1 MERQTLLRLLVVVL
15 LVGGG
20 VQCDR
25 GKPTA
30 PEAQGT
36 GGIVIEVV
44 FENPAPPR
52 RSVAK
57 TPVTKGQLRISGPNM
72 DPREVPLVRAADGHM
87 RTTLANI
94 PTGIITVE
102 LYLLSTQ
109 DDTLW
114 QAIERGVNIEANKQ
128 TPVVLQAQ
136 RVKDTIPK
144 VNFEVTPQR
153 DRINKPINF
162 RALVSDVHDLDDSL
176 EVRWDFEGDGQYN
189 TPWSNN
195 KEATYSYPSV
205 GEYLVVGQVRDR
217 SSIPNINTNVNDLSL
232 PTKKVRVIDLIA
244 QAGLKGLD
252 RDTAVVA
259 IPGAGRVDL
268 DGKAS
273 QGLPVSLSDSLLY
286 HWKHLQNYPGA
297 KKVSIEN
304 TFNANKSRDAG
315 EIRFAPSEEGA
326 GLYAFSLTV
335 EYAGVF
341 SDPDTL
347 LMQVRSRPPTAK
359 AVAPDTVR
367 LGEEVRLL
375 GIGTDPDDPSGTSL
389 AYHWRGAQ
397 VGLLS
402 DSTSSAPTF
411 VPDQEG
417 VYVFDLV
424 VRDADPQDSPLDR
437 VQVQVMPAN
446 RRPVARAGPDASGF
460 TGVDLSL
467 DGSASSDP
475 DPGDQSK
482 LVYQWTSLDGPT
494 LNDASSIQPSFRA
507 TDPRDYRFFL
517 VVGDGEL
524 DSPPDTVVVAVS
536 QKNRPPVAHAGED
549 AVAQIG
555 EVVRL
560 DGGAS
565 SDPDGTLSLEYRW
578 TALGGGTLAQGTLEE
593 AEFSAQVP
601 GDYRIAL
608 TVGDGVLE
616 SAPDTVLVHLKDLP
630 RLVFAAIEGGDY
642 EIFSS
647 RLDGSDRVNLSQ
659 QPGDD
664 DQRPRVSPD
673 GATIA
678 FVSNRNHSADPSIEG
693 AEAPDI
699 WGMDRD
705 GGNQRQ
711 LIADPAAWP
720 ALAADHSL
728 AFSRVYGLFASDIFV
743 QAAGE
748 ALPEL
753 LSDQS
758 GQNIQPCWSPDSRR
772 LVFAKAD
779 NSGFFDLYMVNRD
792 GTGLEQLT
800 NTPEAS
806 ETEPAWSPDGARI
819 ALVSD
824 IEDNPNVVIIE
835 LAGREQRTLTADA
848 GAYHLSPSWSP
859 DGAQIAYVRQDV
871 GTAVSDIYIMNADGS
886 NPQPVVENA
895 VDPAWLPG
903 Q

>member
-1 MERQTLLRLLVVVL
+1 MRCARALLFLAILAL
-15 LVGGG
+15 GGWS
-20 VQCDR
+20 CSR
-25 GKPTA
+25 AKPTA
-30 PEAQGT
+30 SEQGPSGSILVEADWNDSARSPGAAKVPVAEGRVVLTRPGMASRYDTAKVAGGRLKLRVDGIAVGT
-36 GGIVIEVV
+36 WRLELLFLSAAEDTLWRGIEEVV
-44 FENPAPPR
+44 NVSANLT
-52 RSVAK
+52 
-57 TPVTKGQLRISGPNM
+57 TPVTLRPGRVG
-72 DPREVPLVRAADGHM
+72 DVP
-87 RTTLANI
+87 
-94 PTGIITVE
+94 P
-102 LYLLSTQ
+102 
-109 DDTLW
+109 
-114 QAIERGVNIEANKQ
+114 
-128 TPVVLQAQ
+128 
-136 RVKDTIPK
+136 DTI
-144 VNFEVTPQR
+144 R
-153 DRINKPINF
+153 LSASHLIDRIGRPFTFKVI
-162 RALVSDVHDLDDSL
+162 AKDAHDPDDSL
-176 EVRWDFEGDGQYN
+176 KVRWDFEGNGKY
-189 TPWSNN
+189 TEWSFEKQGTHWYGAVDN
-195 KEATYSYPSV
+195 
-205 GEYLVVGQVRDR
+205 YLVVVQVQDR
-217 SSIPNINTNVNDLSL
+217 TGKSNSNTTDLAETPL
-232 PTKKVRVIDLIA
+232 RVRVIDLVA

-252 RDTAVVA
+252 RDTSVVA
-259 IPGAGRVDL
+259 IPGAGPVYL

-273 QGLPVSLSDSLLY
+273 HGLPASLSDSLLY
-286 HWKHLQNYPGA
+286 HWKHLQGYPGA
-297 KKVSIEN
+297 KTVTIEN

-315 EIRFAPSEEGA
+315 KISFAPREGA

-359 AVAPDTVR
+359 AEAPDTVR

-389 AYHWRGAQ
+389 AYRWRGTQ

-494 LNDASSIQPSFRA
+494 LNDATDIQPSFRA

-555 EVVRL
+555 EVVHL
-560 DGGAS
+560 DGGGS
-565 SDPDGTLSLEYRW
+565 SDPDGDLSLEYRW

-728 AFSRVYGLFASDIFV
+728 AFSRVYGLFASDVFV

-748 ALPEL
+748 ALAEL

-779 NSGFFDLYMVNRD
+779 GSGFFDLYMVNRD

-824 IEDNPNVVIIE
+824 IEDNPNVAIIE